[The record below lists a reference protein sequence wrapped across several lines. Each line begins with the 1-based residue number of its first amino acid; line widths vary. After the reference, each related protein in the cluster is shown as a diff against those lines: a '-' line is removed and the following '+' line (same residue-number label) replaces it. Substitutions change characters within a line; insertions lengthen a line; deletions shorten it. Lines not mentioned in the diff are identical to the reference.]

1 MCFSYL
7 GRNFVCLEDFCV
19 GLYFKIHNKSIKF
32 LNVFYGF
39 SKFLV
44 SNISSDC
51 FSYFIIFIHYDQIYK
66 NIFVVPVNTES
77 VQWFFCLQDLIYTVW
92 SLGKGLKVILYLI
105 FMGLIFFFFWGFLF
119 LFSPKPSDLSILL
132 MKKS

>member
-7 GRNFVCLEDFCV
+7 GRNFVCLEDFWV

-66 NIFVVPVNTES
+66 NIFVVPVNTEP
-77 VQWFFCLQDLIYTVW
+77 VQ
-92 SLGKGLKVILYLI
+92 
-105 FMGLIFFFFWGFLF
+105 
-119 LFSPKPSDLSILL
+119 
-132 MKKS
+132 